1 MSIDPDRTNS
11 LTCTAGDDG
20 VRDER
25 QGGEGAREVRVRGDM
40 SVRSLAL
47 LYSTG
52 AAR

>member
-11 LTCTAGDDG
+11 LTNTVGDDDG
-20 VRDER
+20 REER
-25 QGGEGAREVRVRGDM
+25 QGGQGAGEVRVGDDM
-40 SVRSLAL
+40 SMRSLAM